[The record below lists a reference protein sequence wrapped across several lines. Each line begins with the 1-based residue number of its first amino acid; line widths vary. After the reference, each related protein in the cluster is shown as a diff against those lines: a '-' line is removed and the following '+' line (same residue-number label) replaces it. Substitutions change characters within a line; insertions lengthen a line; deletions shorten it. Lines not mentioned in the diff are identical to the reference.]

1 MEHYPN
7 FKRLVDRNMM
17 TDNFG
22 LGKCRSLKKK
32 GKNQKSSLKQYH
44 SNIYTR
50 LLIFRNWMS

>member
-32 GKNQKSSLKQYH
+32 GKNQKNSLKQYH
-44 SNIYTR
+44 SNIYAG
-50 LLIFRNWMS
+50 F